1 MAIPTPFPRAK
12 IIALTAEHVPYDLA
26 ESIGPDLLAGD
37 LLKGDILDDFATLP
51 LGYGTAQGHPDLR
64 ALIAN
69 RQGAEAENVVVTVG
83 GMQALFLLAFILAGP
98 GKDVVIGSPVF
109 PNAKAVV
116 EAVGTTPR
124 LLPFR
129 FETGFRL
136 DPDRLKDALTPTT
149 TLISLAS
156 PQNPSGVS
164 LTEAEV
170 RQVLAAMDQTC
181 PEALLLVDETFREA
195 VAGPTPI
202 RPSVTTLDPRVV
214 TLASLSKCHGAPGLR
229 LGWVITRNAALRD
242 QLILGKF
249 TTVVSHSAVD
259 EALALRVLARQDT
272 LIADRR
278 SILGRGLAR
287 TEALVTAHADLLGWV
302 KPDAGAI
309 CCLRLQESAIP
320 DSALPRFYD
329 GLSQRGVRVAPGS
342 WFGETDRV
350 FRLGFGL
357 LPPETFDRA
366 LALLAEAAREAVG
379 VTEGV

>member
-1 MAIPTPFPRAK
+1 MAIPTPFPPAK
-12 IIALTAEHVPYDLA
+12 IIALTTESVPYDLA
-26 ESIGPDLLAGD
+26 ESIGPDVLVGD
-37 LLKGDILDDFATLP
+37 LLKEGVLDDVATLP
-51 LGYGTAQGHPDLR
+51 LGYGSAQGHPDLR
-64 ALIAN
+64 ALIADH
-69 RQGAEAENVVVTVG
+69 QGAEAEDVVVTVG

-98 GKDVVIGSPVF
+98 GKDVVLGAPAF

-124 LLPFR
+124 LLPFA
-129 FETGFRL
+129 FGTGYRL
-136 DPDRLKDALTPTT
+136 EPERLKEALTPAT
-149 TLISLAS
+149 TLVSLAS

-164 LTEAEV
+164 LTEMEV
-170 RQVLAAMDQTC
+170 RQVLAAMDRTC

-195 VAGPTPI
+195 VAGATPI
-202 RPSVTTLDPRVV
+202 RPSLTALDPRVV
-214 TLASLSKCHGAPGLR
+214 TIASLSKCHGAPGLR

-259 EALALRVLARQDT
+259 EALALRVLARQTT

-278 SILGRGLAR
+278 PVLGRGLAR
-287 TEALVTAHADLLGWV
+287 TEALVTANADLLDWV

-309 CCLRLQESAIP
+309 CCLRLRESGMP
-320 DSALPRFYD
+320 ESALPRFYD
-329 GLSQRGVRVAPGS
+329 GLRARGVRVAPGS

-357 LPPETFDRA
+357 LSPETFERA
-366 LALLAEAAREAVG
+366 LALLAEAARETAG
-379 VTEGV
+379 VKGGE